1 MINVKKSDDLKRA
14 INWHEQYSPRNCILV
29 HSIKVIDTDVVVTE
43 ALNELL
49 QEKFIDADIDQSH
62 RTGKRKNGKHPM
74 PIFTMF
80 ASYNIRYSI

>member
-1 MINVKKSDDLKRA
+1 MINVKKPDDLKRA
-14 INWHEQYSPRNCILV
+14 INCHEQYSPRNCILV
-29 HSIKVIDTDVVVTE
+29 HSIKEIDTNVVVTE

-49 QEKFIDADIDQSH
+49 QETFTDADIDQSH
-62 RTGKRKNGKHPM
+62 LTGKGKNGKHSM